1 MTKTTLLR
9 VDNRLLLISNSSSD
23 IRPDLLTFDYENVI
37 PEAMNG
43 ITSVAAGVAV
53 KSTDFCHPT
62 ELL

>member
-1 MTKTTLLR
+1 M
-9 VDNRLLLISNSSSD
+9 DNRLLLISNSSSD

-37 PEAMNG
+37 PEAMSG
-43 ITSVAAGVAV
+43 IMSVAVGVTV